1 MRNLITLLCL
11 GLVVIC
17 SCSKENS
24 CDDINDLLTSKPW
37 VLASEPDKK
46 ITFLEN
52 GSIIDETGMF
62 CDPSFTSCFWVFNED
77 LLELTM
83 NFNFPLGIV
92 GPSNYEFEKI
102 SCDEFT
108 LSIST
113 QTWTFISD

>member
-1 MRNLITLLCL
+1 MRNLLILLSF
-11 GLVVIC
+11 GLFVIY

-24 CDDINDLLTSKPW
+24 CDDINELLTSKSW

-46 ITFLEN
+46 ITFQEN

-62 CDPSFTSCFWVFNED
+62 CDPAFTSCSWSYNEE
-77 LLELTM
+77 LLELIM
-83 NFNFPLGIV
+83 NFNFPLGIA
-92 GPSNYEFEKI
+92 GPTNYRLEKI

-113 QTWTFISD
+113 QTWTFIAD